1 MEGRT
6 VSHFRIT
13 GRLGGGGMG
22 VVYKAIDTRLD
33 RPVAL
38 KFLPPDLTRDDD
50 ARARLIQEAK
60 AASALDHPNIC
71 TVHDIDTT
79 PEGQLFIAM
88 AFYDG
93 ETLKKRIASG
103 PMTIGETLDAS
114 IQVAQGLAKA
124 HAAGIIHRDIK
135 PANLMVTA
143 DGVVKIV
150 DFGIAKVVDQTGA
163 TRTGVTLGTVTY
175 MSPEQL
181 DGEPLDG
188 RSDIWS
194 LGATMYEMLTGK
206 PPFDGDNAFAV
217 MKAIGTRDPAPVKTL
232 RNDVPDSLGRIV
244 ARAMKRSRADRQGS
258 ATELVQQLSECRNE
272 LTGPS
277 IARNGSWRVFT
288 KPRTVAASA
297 VLTLA
302 IAGERRVVVQSA
314 APAREAPENASARS
328 PVWSSRTTTQ
338 RPFAWPKRSSRTS
351 RTIPCCAILWPRF
364 SRTIDVTTKPGGA
377 RVSTRSYVDKGD
389 AWRELGVSPITG
401 VRVPLGLRRWKFDR
415 DGAPSVELAIPVVGP
430 LTITLE
436 DGDASEVR
444 VAGGSVRGWITGIDP
459 IESVQLPDFRIG
471 KYEVTNRQFKAFV
484 QAGGYRNREYW
495 DQAFVDGAAE
505 IPFETAIARFVD
517 ATGRPGPATWELGD
531 YPAGRD
537 EFPVTGVSWYEAAAY
552 AKSVGK
558 SLPTVRHWIRA
569 AGTDFSAAIAPLS
582 NLQGSGPAA
591 VGSFAG
597 MGPFGTYDMAGNV
610 REWCWNAWGSS
621 RYILGAAWPDPHY
634 MFTYANVQSPLDRSP
649 TNGIRLAHYASG
661 MPADAGKPVELLVRD
676 YSKEKPVTQEVFD
689 IYRRRFA
696 YDPSPLAATVEPGTA
711 SSPDHRVE
719 KVTFNAAYGQS
730 KMLAYVYLPT
740 SGSGPFQTVVMF
752 PGSTAITA
760 TSPPAA
766 SGSLTG
772 WVVKG
777 GRALVLPVYRGTYER
792 RDGLPSTW
800 PDSSRRY
807 SEYVVSWI
815 QDLERTIEYLQTR
828 PDIAMDKLSYFGISW
843 GGRLGAIIPAIEPRF
858 KAVILV
864 AAGLASGRAQPEV
877 DQINYVTRVRQPVL
891 MMNGRFDAIE
901 PVETAQRPMFELLGA
916 PKDRK
921 KWVVFDDD
929 HGLPAHGNEL
939 AREALA
945 WLDRYVGPIQ

>member
-103 PMTIGETLDAS
+103 LMTIGETLDAS

-206 PPFDGDNAFAV
+206 PPFDGDNAFTV
-217 MKAIGTRDPAPVKTL
+217 MKAIGTRDPVPVKTL

-272 LTGPS
+272 LTGPN
-277 IARNGSWRVFT
+277 IALNGSWRVFT
-288 KPRTVAASA
+288 KPRTVAAAA
-297 VLTLA
+297 VLMLA
-302 IAGERRVVVQSA
+302 IAGGVAWSFNRS
-314 APAREAPENASARS
+314 ASARGARERIGEI
-328 PVWSSRTTTQ
+328 SRLVEQ
-338 RPFAWPKRSSRTS
+338 DNYAAAFRVAEEIEPYLKDDPMLRD
-351 RTIPCCAILWPRF
+351 LWPRF

-558 SLPTVRHWIRA
+558 SSADRASLDSRSRHRLLGGDRTAEQSARLRARGRRIVCRHGAVWHLRHGGQCPRVVVGTLGDRHATSSAPPGPTRTTCSPMRTCSRRSTDRRPTAFAWRITPAACLPTPESRWSCSCGTIRRR
-569 AGTDFSAAIAPLS
+569 S
-582 NLQGSGPAA
+582 
-591 VGSFAG
+591 
-597 MGPFGTYDMAGNV
+597 
-610 REWCWNAWGSS
+610 
-621 RYILGAAWPDPHY
+621 
-634 MFTYANVQSPLDRSP
+634 RSP
-649 TNGIRLAHYASG
+649 R
-661 MPADAGKPVELLVRD
+661 K
-676 YSKEKPVTQEVFD
+676 
-689 IYRRRFA
+689 
-696 YDPSPLAATVEPGTA
+696 
-711 SSPDHRVE
+711 
-719 KVTFNAAYGQS
+719 
-730 KMLAYVYLPT
+730 
-740 SGSGPFQTVVMF
+740 
-752 PGSTAITA
+752 
-760 TSPPAA
+760 
-766 SGSLTG
+766 SLTSID
-772 WVVKG
+772 
-777 GRALVLPVYRGTYER
+777 
-792 RDGLPSTW
+792 DG
-800 PDSSRRY
+800 SRTTPLR
-807 SEYVVSWI
+807 
-815 QDLERTIEYLQTR
+815 
-828 PDIAMDKLSYFGISW
+828 
-843 GGRLGAIIPAIEPRF
+843 
-858 KAVILV
+858 
-864 AAGLASGRAQPEV
+864 
-877 DQINYVTRVRQPVL
+877 
-891 MMNGRFDAIE
+891 
-901 PVETAQRPMFELLGA
+901 
-916 PKDRK
+916 
-921 KWVVFDDD
+921 
-929 HGLPAHGNEL
+929 
-939 AREALA
+939 
-945 WLDRYVGPIQ
+945 